1 MEQRTRQRFAADAC
15 SGSPAGAAPRLRLHT
30 EEQHAHQAALL
41 EDSGYR
47 IVRYSSEMHR
57 PLDIRPPR
65 PLDEGLELE
74 TFGPELHEPVRL
86 AHNDAFRDHWG
97 SEPQAEEGWA
107 FVVND
112 PRARPD
118 LSAVVLERATGTVAG
133 YRLASHD
140 ADSAGTRGFREGYT
154 DLLGVR
160 REFRGRGIAQALLA
174 EAIRRFAAAATDRA
188 SRDADSENPTGAPAL
203 YPKMGY
209 TAVSRSMAWDKD
221 L

>member
-1 MEQRTRQRFAADAC
+1 VAGRGIGTGLLRWMEQRTRQRFAADAC

-65 PLDEGLELE
+65 PLDE
-74 TFGPELHEPVRL
+74 
-86 AHNDAFRDHWG
+86 
-97 SEPQAEEGWA
+97 EGWA

-118 LSAVVLERATGTVAG
+118 LSAVVLEQATGTVAG
-133 YRLASHD
+133 YQLASHD

-160 REFRGRGIAQALLA
+160 RELRGRGIAQALLA
-174 EAIRRFAAAATDRA
+174 EAVRRFAAAAMDRA
-188 SRDADSENPTGAPAL
+188 SLDAESENPTGALAL